1 MKSFSKDAGTVAND
15 FNRSFTCVV
24 QVAVDK
30 INSLANECNFD
41 LSAPAFDPRIFPLT
55 DQFNFKHVDL
65 DEVAKIVR
73 PMPANNFSETD
84 NAMKGSL
91 PVFPCSWKLAEL

>member
-1 MKSFSKDAGTVAND
+1 MRSFSKGVGTVAND
-15 FNRSFTCVV
+15 FNRSFTCVG

-30 INSLANECNFD
+30 MNALANKCNFD

-55 DQFNFKHVDL
+55 DQFNFKHVDC

-73 PMPANNFSETD
+73 PMPANNFSEID

-91 PVFPCSWKLAEL
+91 PDFPRS